1 MAPDNTESLDREARF
16 TLGTQRLD
24 SLPETDAEAAL
35 RACCGSSTWVRGMLA
50 RRPFATPA
58 RVFEAADALWSHA
71 TEDDWLE
78 AFRAHPRI
86 GESKAAPTQ
95 SATAASWSKSEQ
107 AGVAKTTDEVR
118 AALAAVNA
126 AYEAR
131 YGFIYIVCATGRS
144 APEMLAL
151 AESRMTSDRASELR
165 VAAGEQ
171 AKITRIRL
179 EKLLQS

>member
-1 MAPDNTESLDREARF
+1 MNAHDPTAAHL
-16 TLGTQRLD
+16 TPGTHRLD
-24 SLPETDAEAAL
+24 ALSETDAEAAL
-35 RACCGSSTWVRGMLA
+35 RACCGSRTWVRGMLA
-50 RRPFATPA
+50 RRPFTTPA
-58 RVFEAADALWSHA
+58 AVFAAADEVWSHA

-107 AGVAKTTDEVR
+107 SGVSSASDAVR
-118 AALAAVNA
+118 AALAEVNA

-131 YGFIYIVCATGRS
+131 FGFIYIVCATGRS
-144 APEMLAL
+144 ADEMLAF
-151 AESRMTSDRASELR
+151 ARARIGSDREAELR